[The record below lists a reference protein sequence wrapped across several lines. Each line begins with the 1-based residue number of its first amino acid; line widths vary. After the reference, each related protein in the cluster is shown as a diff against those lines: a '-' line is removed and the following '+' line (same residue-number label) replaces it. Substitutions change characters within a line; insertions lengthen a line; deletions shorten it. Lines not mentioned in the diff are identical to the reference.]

1 MAIDMKLVAVNGMNS
16 GSVNEGRSPS
26 ATAAATAEL
35 RDNSGTAVAKDAL
48 RQIGAVS
55 GNELHASST
64 EPATKEV
71 ISDEELA
78 QAVEQL
84 RQFSDM
90 NVKRQLEFKID
101 EDIDRVV
108 VSVYDSESDEL
119 IRQIPSE
126 EVLVLAKSLARNE
139 GVLVKVTV

>member
-26 ATAAATAEL
+26 AAAATAEFNG
-35 RDNSGTAVAKDAL
+35 NSGTAVAKDAL

-55 GNELHASST
+55 GNELPANT
-64 EPATKEV
+64 TDPATPKV

-101 EDIDRVV
+101 EDIDRVI
-108 VSVYDSESDEL
+108 VSVYDSESEEL